1 MNPPERILR
10 SLSVVSCR
18 GPDAEAFLQGQL
30 TSDVARLG
38 DATQLAACAT
48 PQGRVLA
55 ILRLKRSADAIH
67 ALLPATLAAPLVARL
82 RKFVLRSRVEIS
94 ELDGWSV
101 TWTDGLP
108 DLHGDPAEFG
118 DSSPPI
124 AFEFPDRRSAL
135 ARPIVAP
142 VNADPAAESLW
153 RAADIAAGLPELT
166 QATSGQFVPQMLNL
180 DLLGGISF
188 TKGCYTGQEIVA
200 RTQNLGRIKRRTFR
214 YGVRADE
221 PPEPLTAL
229 HHDGGKVGEV
239 LMGSRVEGGV
249 ELLAVVAL
257 DARDRPLRTS
267 TGHTAVPLPLP
278 YPVQ

>member
-1 MNPPERILR
+1 MKPPERILR
-10 SLSVVSCR
+10 SLSVVRCR

-30 TSDVARLG
+30 TSDVAQLG
-38 DATQLAACAT
+38 DTTQLAACAT

-82 RKFVLRSRVEIS
+82 KKFVLRAKVEITELDGWSITWTNGIS
-94 ELDGWSV
+94 ELDG
-101 TWTDGLP
+101 
-108 DLHGDPAEFG
+108 DPAAFG

-124 AFEFPDRRSAL
+124 VFEFPDRRSAL
-135 ARPIVAP
+135 ARTIAAP
-142 VNADPAAESLW
+142 VGADPAAESLW
-153 RAADIAAGLPELT
+153 RTADIAAGLPELT
-166 QATSGQFVPQMLNL
+166 QETSGQFVPQMLNL

-214 YGVRADE
+214 YAVRADE

-229 HHDGGKVGEV
+229 HHDGAKVGEV
-239 LMGSRVEGGV
+239 LMSARVEGGV
-249 ELLAVVAL
+249 ELLAVIAL
-257 DARDRPLRTS
+257 DARDRPLRTA
-267 TGHTAVPLPLP
+267 TGNTAIPLPMP
-278 YPVQ
+278 YPVP